1 MQVTM
6 VPPHS
11 AVRLARIFERTEFLA
26 TAKGGIL
33 EAGQQP
39 LPGVDLE
46 VTVSIFARNGS
57 NTDITAAHLA
67 RQATASLA
75 GLLSG
80 LGMSR
85 SDLAKAMGV
94 SPGRVS
100 QIMSGDANL
109 TVRTLAAA
117 ADALG
122 AGVKITFYAHPETAD
137 GHDGGSGSASP
148 TQDSSLPSGSL
159 R

>member
-1 MQVTM
+1 M
-6 VPPHS
+6 
-11 AVRLARIFERTEFLA
+11 
-26 TAKGGIL
+26 
-33 EAGQQP
+33 
-39 LPGVDLE
+39 
-46 VTVSIFARNGS
+46 SIFARSEN
-57 NTDITAAHLA
+57 NTDLAAARLA

-75 GLLSG
+75 GLLGG

-100 QIMSGDANL
+100 QIMSGDSNL

-117 ADALG
+117 AEALG
-122 AGVKITFYAHPETAD
+122 AGVEIRFYARPETAD
-137 GHDGGSGSASP
+137 GHDDGSGTASP
-148 TQDSSLPSGSL
+148 TQGSSLPSGSL

>member
-1 MQVTM
+1 
-6 VPPHS
+6 
-11 AVRLARIFERTEFLA
+11 
-26 TAKGGIL
+26 
-33 EAGQQP
+33 
-39 LPGVDLE
+39 
-46 VTVSIFARNGS
+46 VSIFARSGS
-57 NTDITAAHLA
+57 NTDLAAAHLA

-100 QIMSGDANL
+100 QIMSGDSNL

-117 ADALG
+117 AEALG
-122 AGVKITFYAHPETAD
+122 AGVEIRFYAHPEAAD
-137 GHDGGSGSASP
+137 GHDDGSGAASP
-148 TQDSSLPSGSL
+148 TQGNSLPSGSL